1 MSIMGKK
8 SRKAG
13 LAPGGVFHR
22 LEPVLFRFRGSGSRV
37 GKHGFPL
44 LALVLSF
51 PFFLVSC
58 YEPVELELDDMPPV
72 LVVDG
77 AVTTEWGHHKV
88 RLSRSTPYFDTAF
101 SHWGVSGAEVRVS
114 DGENS
119 FDFEEDAKEKGLYRS
134 RTAFMGE
141 AGKTYELEVWVSL
154 EEGGER
160 QFYSARETMPESI
173 RMDSITAVY
182 GFSKPPL
189 YRRKRVGW
197 SILLYGTDSPA
208 KNYYGIALYL
218 GGRNYNDSLRTMR
231 LWDDQ
236 IGSGFHLNG
245 LPLFFFR
252 SDTERHIAHA
262 GMDVEMVVRNYTA
275 EYYQYIQDVR
285 AVVSPQ
291 VPVFS
296 GAPSNCR
303 GNVSGGAFGYFAVFS
318 VDRKSTWLD
327 SRDSVAW
334 RADPHSSE

>member
-1 MSIMGKK
+1 MTGYMGLLRY
-8 SRKAG
+8 SGMMDALRRQARHG
-13 LAPGGVFHR
+13 L
-22 LEPVLFRFRGSGSRV
+22 
-37 GKHGFPL
+37 
-44 LALVLSF
+44 
-51 PFFLVSC
+51 FFLFLFCSVSC
-58 YEPVELELDDMPPV
+58 YEPIRLDLGEDEPV

-77 AVTTEWGHHKV
+77 AVSTEYLRHEV
-88 RLSRSTPYFDTAF
+88 RLSRSTPYFDTNAGQ
-101 SHWGVSGAEVRVS
+101 WGVRGADVQVS
-114 DGENS
+114 DGS
-119 FDFEEDAKEKGLYRS
+119 YTYVFEEDSLQAGLYRS
-134 RTAFMGE
+134 REAFAGE
-141 AGKTYELEVWVSL
+141 SGTTYTLEVWAAL
-154 EEGGER
+154 DGNGTKKL
-160 QFYSARETMPESI
+160 YSAQETMPDAI
-173 RMDSITAVY
+173 RMDSIAAEY
-182 GFSKPPL
+182 GFGRPPL
-189 YRRKRVGW
+189 YSRRRIGW

-218 GGRNYNDSLRTMR
+218 GGRNYNDSLRAMR

-236 IGSGFHLNG
+236 IGSGFHLDG